1 MAKSAS
7 RAAAARST
15 RVKPKDSAFLR
26 KARARFTLAND
37 ADAEQ
42 SERERDDIAF
52 EAGEQWP
59 ADVKLARQ
67 GQQPINGMPAVP
79 ARPTLVINKVK
90 EPIRQILNQE
100 RAADLGV
107 EITPADDFG
116 DLGLVIDDTEI
127 RLREG
132 LVRRIQRESHAADAR
147 TWAYKRAV
155 IAGRGYYLVMTRY
168 LPGKTWDQEIYLHR
182 IYNQAGVKLDPS
194 HEQPDGADADW
205 GFVGT
210 WVPWDRYKA
219 ENPTVNG
226 KDNPYADY
234 SASDFIGLTEDYPDW
249 YQQTIETRDADGTKD
264 TMRAEAVRV
273 VDYWY
278 VERQAHDLA
287 LLEDGTE
294 IWIEDVPEGIT
305 PVDTRTVIERTIKF
319 CKIGGGM
326 QILEETDW
334 AGPDMPIVKVLGD
347 EILPYDNQR
356 RAEGMVRPSRGAQMG
371 ENYMISKLVETIGL
385 TPLSPLQ
392 VDPDA
397 IDGYEPWYKVANTRT
412 LPYLPSRT
420 YDDQGRQLK
429 EPHRPAVDPNIFP
442 MAQAI
447 NLFDQ
452 FIRSTTAVPD
462 PTLGNVD
469 PSLKSGKSIQAL
481 TANAAQSTSNFLD
494 NLARSIRYEGQIINN
509 LLYPIYG
516 AKPGRRVRILD
527 TENAAQTIHIGP
539 SPQVQMPGQ
548 QGMPPPIAPALPS
561 DPKALAHAILTK
573 DAHFNVNIKVTKQYD
588 VKREETAAFLGNII
602 AADPQQMGVVGD
614 MLYRNLDV
622 PGHTEMADRQRLMLA
637 PPVQAY
643 LASKDQ
649 GQAPIPP
656 QIQQKL
662 MQQEQ
667 QLQQAQQ
674 IIAKLAEDAKGH
686 QLDYQAKVDTEKIR
700 QAGAVQLAQLDNDK
714 TIQLQ
719 AMKDAA
725 GIAEAKIA
733 AGVSDQEA
741 IDEAIALGHEHAQET
756 KQAALD
762 RQQEQTMASAQ
773 MAHDAASQAGQQD
786 FQQQQAAQS
795 PPDQPSAPPN
805 GAGA

>member
-1 MAKSAS
+1 MRERWK
-7 RAAAARST
+7 RA
-15 RVKPKDSAFLR
+15 D
-26 KARARFTLAND
+26 D
-37 ADAEQ
+37 ADSDQ

-107 EITPADDFG
+107 EIVSADDFG
-116 DLGLVIDDTEI
+116 DLGIVIDDSEI

-132 LVRRIQRESHAADAR
+132 LVRRLQRESHAADAR

-155 IAGRGYYLVMTRY
+155 IAGRGFYLVSVRY
-168 LPGKTWDQEIYLHR
+168 LPGKTRDQEIYLHR
-182 IYNQAGVKLDPS
+182 IYEQAGVKLDPS
-194 HEQPDGADADW
+194 HEAPDGSDSDW
-205 GFVGT
+205 EFIGT

-219 ENPTVNG
+219 ENPQFNG
-226 KDNPYADY
+226 KDNPYTDYTAAD
-234 SASDFIGLTEDYPDW
+234 FVGLTEEYPDW
-249 YQQTIETRDADGTKD
+249 FKNTTDSVSTDGKRETVRGS
-264 TMRAEAVRV
+264 AVRV
-273 VDYWY
+273 VNYWHTKH
-278 VERQAHDLA
+278 VSHELA
-287 LLEDGTE
+287 TLEDGTYC
-294 IWIEDVPEGIT
+294 WIEDVPKGIT
-305 PVDTRTVIERTIKF
+305 PVDTDMVIERTVRH
-319 CKIGGGM
+319 CKVGGGL
-326 QILEETDW
+326 QFLDGTSEESEW

-347 EILPYDNQR
+347 EILPFDNQR

-397 IDGYEPWYKVANTRT
+397 IDGYEEWYKVANTRT
-412 LPYLPSRT
+412 LPFLPSRT

-447 NLFDQ
+447 QLFDQ

-462 PTLGNVD
+462 PTLGNVE
-469 PSLKSGKSIQAL
+469 PALKSGKSIQAL

-516 AKPGRRVRILD
+516 AKPGRLVRIL
-527 TENAAQTIHIGP
+527 TGENEAQTIHI
-539 SPQVQMPGQ
+539 SAPQPPTMPGQ
-548 QGMPPPIAPALPS
+548 PVAPMPPPAPNAA
-561 DPKALAHAILTK
+561 KMAVLTK
-573 DAHFNVNIKVTKQYD
+573 DAHFNVSIKVTKQYD

-614 MLYRNLDV
+614 MLYRNIDV
-622 PGHTEMADRQRLMLA
+622 PGNSEMADRQKLMLA
-637 PPVQAY
+637 PPIQAY
-643 LASKDQ
+643 LASKEQ
-649 GQAPIPP
+649 GQAPLPP
-656 QIQQKL
+656 QVQQH
-662 MQQEQ
+662 MAQMAQ
-667 QLQQAQQ
+667 QLQEAQQ

-686 QLDYQAKVDTEKIR
+686 QLDYQGKVDVEKMR
-700 QAGAVQLAQLDNDK
+700 QQTDVTKAQLANELAI
-714 TIQLQ
+714 TLQ
-719 AMKDAA
+719 SMKDAA

-741 IDEAIALGHEHAQET
+741 IDEAIALGHEHAQEAT
-756 KQAALD
+756 QAALD
-762 RQQEQTMASAQ
+762 RQQEQTMQQTDQAHQAAMTAFQPSPAEGQPTSDQGQAAPQSAQ
-773 MAHDAASQAGQQD
+773 PTTPAPTNG
-786 FQQQQAAQS
+786 
-795 PPDQPSAPPN
+795 QPS
-805 GAGA
+805 